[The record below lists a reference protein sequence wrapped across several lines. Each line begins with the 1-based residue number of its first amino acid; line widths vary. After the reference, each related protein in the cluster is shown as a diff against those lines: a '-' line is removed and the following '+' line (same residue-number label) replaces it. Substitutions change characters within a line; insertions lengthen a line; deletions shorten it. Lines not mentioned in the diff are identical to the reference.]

1 MMMIALFHW
10 KEGLSHEKVMEC
22 LAKRMDYTMPER
34 MHMLHEV
41 WPASSGPELPGV
53 VSIFE
58 VPDYA
63 PLMEVELFWSEY
75 FNITFLPAIAAE
87 DGIELGKDIMT
98 QMMAT
103 A

>member
-1 MMMIALFHW
+1 MMIGLFHW
-10 KEGLSHEKVMEC
+10 KEGLSHDKLMEC
-22 LAKRMDYTMPER
+22 LAKRLDYTMPEK
-34 MHMLHEV
+34 MHMFHEV
-41 WPASSGPELPGV
+41 WPATSGSDLPGV

-75 FNITFLPAIAAE
+75 FDIKFLPVISAE
-87 DGIELGKDIMT
+87 DGIKLGKDIMT